1 MAGEHVNELH
11 QLYFA
16 GRHGFLVN
24 SNDGFYQ
31 RGKSYGMETKL
42 FVAAKYLDHK
52 ERLGGLRPVLT
63 KVAAECHVG
72 RDFVAK
78 IERELE
84 ENDRVLTPEEIYLA
98 RDNPIG
104 PGSMSM
110 SREDFFVLYML
121 YRQQPTRSLKSYVY
135 WLFCCTGTIV
145 SESTVSRW
153 FHDAFPIR
161 GRLCMPNLVPYD
173 KFRPRNMEKAWEYL
187 DNIARI
193 SPERLKYGDE
203 KSLKGKAI
211 FNKLARRDVLTG
223 LVPPTMTDP
232 DFRNTYSIIGI
243 CGICTRSSPVRYRIM
258 DATVDANLFSMEIE
272 SAISHRYLR
281 AGDVLI
287 LDNAEIHTGKDN
299 SVIEEWLWEEHM
311 VLVLFLPA
319 RAPEWNPI
327 ELMWNCLTQ
336 RLKFFDL
343 SSLNGT
349 HRVVLAAAKI
359 LNEITHDEIFR
370 FYKKSGVFNLHG
382 HKR

>member
-16 GRHGFLVN
+16 GCHGFLVN
-24 SNDGFYQ
+24 SNAGFYQ

-72 RDFVAK
+72 WDFVAK

-187 DNIARI
+187 DHIAR
-193 SPERLKYGDE
+193 
-203 KSLKGKAI
+203 KA
-211 FNKLARRDVLTG
+211 
-223 LVPPTMTDP
+223 
-232 DFRNTYSIIGI
+232 
-243 CGICTRSSPVRYRIM
+243 RS
-258 DATVDANLFSMEIE
+258 
-272 SAISHRYLR
+272 
-281 AGDVLI
+281 G
-287 LDNAEIHTGKDN
+287 
-299 SVIEEWLWEEHM
+299 
-311 VLVLFLPA
+311 
-319 RAPEWNPI
+319 
-327 ELMWNCLTQ
+327 
-336 RLKFFDL
+336 
-343 SSLNGT
+343 
-349 HRVVLAAAKI
+349 
-359 LNEITHDEIFR
+359 
-370 FYKKSGVFNLHG
+370 
-382 HKR
+382 

>member
-1 MAGEHVNELH
+1 
-11 QLYFA
+11 
-16 GRHGFLVN
+16 
-24 SNDGFYQ
+24 
-31 RGKSYGMETKL
+31 
-42 FVAAKYLDHK
+42 
-52 ERLGGLRPVLT
+52 
-63 KVAAECHVG
+63 
-72 RDFVAK
+72 
-78 IERELE
+78 
-84 ENDRVLTPEEIYLA
+84 
-98 RDNPIG
+98 
-104 PGSMSM
+104 
-110 SREDFFVLYML
+110 
-121 YRQQPTRSLKSYVY
+121 
-135 WLFCCTGTIV
+135 
-145 SESTVSRW
+145 
-153 FHDAFPIR
+153 
-161 GRLCMPNLVPYD
+161 
-173 KFRPRNMEKAWEYL
+173 MEKAWEYL
-187 DNIARI
+187 DHIARI
-193 SPERLKYGDE
+193 SPERLKYGDK

-211 FNKLARRDVLTG
+211 FNKLARQDVLTG

-287 LDNAEIHTGKDN
+287 LDNAAIHTGKDN

-319 RAPEWNPI
+319 QAPEWNPI

-370 FYKKSGVFNLHG
+370 FYQKSGVFNLHG